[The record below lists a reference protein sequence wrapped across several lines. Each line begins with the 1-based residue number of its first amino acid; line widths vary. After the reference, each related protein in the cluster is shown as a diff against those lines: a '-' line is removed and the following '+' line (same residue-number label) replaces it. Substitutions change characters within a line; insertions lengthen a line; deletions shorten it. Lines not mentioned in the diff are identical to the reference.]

1 MTTSSNFKDR
11 NTQDKWDEDR
21 IIVFAIKPDRLKR
34 KRSPQMDIEKDL
46 YYLTSPSELEFV
58 RLLLDQEEITMEDVE
73 AALNKKKK
81 EYVLKRHKYKITI
94 DKTGRF
100 RTHYRRP
107 GDPSIKRISI
117 VKRNEDRFYSALY
130 DLYTCREERALRR
143 MVSLEEIKDD
153 WLEYK
158 RLHGISEST
167 IIKYESD
174 WKCHLKGTDI
184 VKRPICTLKKHYL
197 DEWAHKLIRDNNMTR
212 KDYINVSTLIRQ
224 PLDYA
229 VDLEIIDENPM
240 RKIKIEPRVFKPE
253 KKKPSETQVF
263 TRDEVAALTLAAW
276 EDLENDRLVYKLCP
290 LAFLFMFQTG
300 LRIGEVCTVRYGDI
314 EEGELHLQRSVER
327 DLCTVKEGLKGS
339 CAERWVTLSS
349 EALNIIDEARRRQK
363 DASVSADGYIFSMT
377 EEHLSYRA
385 VSESFRKYC
394 ERAGISYRSSHK
406 AHKTFISTLLD
417 GGMNLNT
424 VRELVGHKDEHTTL
438 NSYYYDRRT
447 SEEKREILDNALSA
461 LL

>member
-1 MTTSSNFKDR
+1 MN
-11 NTQDKWDEDR
+11 
-21 IIVFAIKPDRLKR
+21 
-34 KRSPQMDIEKDL
+34 IEQDL
-46 YYLTSPSELEFV
+46 YFLASPSELELLS
-58 RLLLDQEEITMEDVE
+58 LLLDQGNITEEDVE
-73 AALNKKKK
+73 KALNKKKK
-81 EYVLKRHKYKITI
+81 EYVTQRHKYAIYR
-94 DKTGRF
+94 DSAGNY
-100 RTHYRRP
+100 RTHYRPP
-107 GDPSIKRISI
+107 GEPSYKRIS
-117 VKRNEDRFYSALY
+117 VSKRTEDKFYSALY
-130 DLYTCREERALRR
+130 DLYTGKEERYRKR
-143 MVSLEEIKDD
+143 MVSLEEIKGD

-158 RLHGISEST
+158 RLHGISEAT

-184 VKRPICTLKKHYL
+184 VKRPICTLNKHYL

-240 RKIKIEPRVFKPE
+240 RKVKIEPRVFRLE
-253 KKKPSETQVF
+253 RKKSSETQVF
-263 TRDEVAALTLAAW
+263 TRDEVAALTVAAR
-276 EDLENDRLVYKLCP
+276 EDLENDKLAYKLCP

-314 EEGELHLQRSVER
+314 EDGELHLQRSVER
-327 DLCTVKEGLKGS
+327 DRRTVKEGLKGNS
-339 CAERWVTLSS
+339 VERWVTLSS
-349 EALNIIDEARRRQK
+349 EAMNIINEARNRQRT
-363 DASVSADGYIFSMT
+363 AGVSADDYIFSMT

-406 AHKTFISTLLD
+406 ARKTFISTLLD
-417 GGMNLNT
+417 SGVNLNT
-424 VRELVGHKDEHTTL
+424 VRELVGHKDEQTTL

-447 SEEKREILDNALSA
+447 SEEKREIIDSALSS
-461 LL
+461 L

>member
-1 MTTSSNFKDR
+1 
-11 NTQDKWDEDR
+11 
-21 IIVFAIKPDRLKR
+21 
-34 KRSPQMDIEKDL
+34 MDIEQDL
-46 YYLTSPSELEFV
+46 YYLTSTSEQELIFM
-58 RLLLDQEEITMEDVE
+58 LLNEGSITREDVE
-73 AALNKKKK
+73 KALFKKKK
-81 EYVLKRHKYKITI
+81 EYVLKMHRYKISI
-94 DKTGRF
+94 DKSGRF
-100 RTHYRRP
+100 RTHYNLP
-107 GDPSIKRISI
+107 GAPSSKRKNI
-117 VKRNEDRFYSALY
+117 VKTTEEKFYSALY
-130 DLYTCREERALRR
+130 ALYTGREERALRR

-158 RLHGISEST
+158 RLHGISEAT

-184 VKRPICTLKKHYL
+184 VKRPICTLKKHNL
-197 DEWAHKLIRDNNMTR
+197 DEWAHKLIQDNNMTR

-240 RKIKIEPRVFKPE
+240 RKVKIEPRVFKQE
-253 KKKPSETQVF
+253 KKKSSETQVF
-263 TRDEVAALTLAAW
+263 TKDEVAALTLAAR
-276 EDLENDRLVYKLCP
+276 EDLENNKLVYKLCP

-314 EEGELHLQRSVER
+314 EDGELHLQRSVER
-327 DLCTVKEGLKGS
+327 DRRTVKEGLKGN
-339 CAERWVTLSS
+339 CVERWVTLSS
-349 EALNIIDEARRRQK
+349 EALNIINEAKSRQI
-363 DASVSADGYIFSMT
+363 DNGVSADGYIFSMT

-406 AHKTFISTLLD
+406 ARKTYISTLLD
-417 GGMNLNT
+417 GGVNLNT
-424 VRELVGHKDEHTTL
+424 VRELAGHKDEHTTL

-447 SEEKREILDNALSA
+447 SDEKREIIDKALSA
-461 LL
+461 L